1 MDDQKIRILRYVC
14 ESHILSLDNHL
25 YIIYSLSTNIKKNWL
40 DYIERKNISLSIL
53 SLIYNYYIY
62 LSYIEL

>member
-1 MDDQKIRILRYVC
+1 MDDQKIRILRHVC

-25 YIIYSLSTNIKKNWL
+25 YIIYSLSTNIKK
-40 DYIERKNISLSIL
+40 DCIICIEYSDIF
-53 SLIYNYYIY
+53 YNYYIY